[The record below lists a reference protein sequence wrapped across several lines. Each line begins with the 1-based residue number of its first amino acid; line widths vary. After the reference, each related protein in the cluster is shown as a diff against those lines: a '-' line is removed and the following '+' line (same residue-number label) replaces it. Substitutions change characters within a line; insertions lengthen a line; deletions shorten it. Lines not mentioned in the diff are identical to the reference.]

1 MNQIDNG
8 TEAQEC
14 SVDSCARALWD
25 GLWNGLSER
34 AMWRCCGWGV
44 YWVREDHVLS
54 LIWAAAGPYMQ
65 NDSGGEL

>member
-1 MNQIDNG
+1 MNQTDNG

-34 AMWRCCGWGV
+34 AMWRRCGWGA
-44 YWVREDHVLS
+44 YWVREDGASKKKWQELLVL
-54 LIWAAAGPYMQ
+54 LAMGYEGAM
-65 NDSGGEL
+65 